1 MRGKISGDLPFF
13 FSFLYLF
20 VYLLFWRVYVS
31 FLFTSSICMA
41 KELTTSQVVL
51 SAFVCIM
58 VVLVGVLLCCRGRRQ
73 DHPATT
79 MSCYTPLLF
88 YRSSSSVAKK
98 CGDQGPSFMPLS
110 PSDKCRISEW
120 LLEVQRAID
129 NSGNSLAVPGL
140 SDPRNPTVVDSLATM
155 ATVQFCSDTSDK
167 IIMESSASEYAT
179 YSPRVSAVEGS
190 TEPLTFHL
198 DPLSR

>member
-1 MRGKISGDLPFF
+1 
-13 FSFLYLF
+13 
-20 VYLLFWRVYVS
+20 
-31 FLFTSSICMA
+31 MA
-41 KELTTSQVVL
+41 NELTTSQVVL

-88 YRSSSSVAKK
+88 YQSSSRVAKK

-129 NSGNSLAVPGL
+129 NSGKSLAVPGL
-140 SDPRNPTVVDSLATM
+140 SDPRNPTIVDSLAMM

-179 YSPRVSAVEGS
+179 YSPRVSAVEGA